1 MSIVSAIYA
10 LVAITSISDCGTDP
24 LFKITSQSF
33 IPDSPKTGDNTTWS
47 ISFTVPDCLYVTNV
61 TSVNSG
67 LINGFLPID
76 TSYTNMCD
84 QVGCP
89 AEAGDY
95 TITNWQIW
103 PDGLAGTKVALTSQW
118 VDQYNNE
125 LLCSK
130 AVVVGQRNS
139 LRH

>member
-10 LVAITSISDCGTDP
+10 LVAITSISDCGTAP
-24 LFKITSQSF
+24 QFKITSQSF
-33 IPDSPKTGDNTTWS
+33 IPDTPKTGDNTTWT
-47 ISFTVPDCLYVTNV
+47 ISFTVPENLDVTNV

-67 LINGFLPID
+67 VINGFLPID
-76 TSYTNMCD
+76 TSYTNICD

-89 AEAGDY
+89 VEPGEY

-103 PDGLAGTKVALTSQW
+103 PDGLAGTKVALKSQW
-118 VDQYNNE
+118 VDQDDNE

-130 AVVVGQRNS
+130 AVIVGQRNS